1 MLGNVLHH
9 NYKSLSFIKVTKQE
23 KEIARMKEQ
32 LSTVASEIEQM
43 KDVSSSAS
51 ETKAAKQAI
60 PREISVST
68 DAPQS
73 VGGLCLLSI

>member
-9 NYKSLSFIKVTKQE
+9 GYKYLAKQE
-23 KEIARMKEQ
+23 KEIATMKEQ
-32 LSTVASEIEQM
+32 LSTVASEIEQI

-60 PREISVST
+60 PREI
-68 DAPQS
+68 
-73 VGGLCLLSI
+73 